1 MSGADEVALGL
12 QWLQGVLSGD
22 ATLSGLAPGGV
33 HRAMAPPNTQ
43 PVYVIVAWQ
52 AGTDALTL
60 NAYRL
65 LSNLVYQVK
74 AVGPASNTAAIV
86 AAAKQIDVLLGGP
99 TSGSVAGGYISAC
112 YRDGSLQID
121 ELRASGEQWSN
132 FGGLY
137 RLQVQAM

>member
-1 MSGADEVALGL
+1 MSGANEVALGL
-12 QWLQGVLSGD
+12 LWLQSVLSSD

-33 HRAMAPPNTQ
+33 YRAMAPPNTS
-43 PVYVIVAWQ
+43 PIYVIVAYQ

-60 NAYRL
+60 NAYRM
-65 LSNLVYQVK
+65 LSNLIYQVK
-74 AVGPASNTAAIV
+74 AVGPVSSTAAIV
-86 AAAKQIDVLLGGP
+86 AASKQIDVLLGGP
-99 TSGSVAGGYISAC
+99 TSGSVSGGYISAC